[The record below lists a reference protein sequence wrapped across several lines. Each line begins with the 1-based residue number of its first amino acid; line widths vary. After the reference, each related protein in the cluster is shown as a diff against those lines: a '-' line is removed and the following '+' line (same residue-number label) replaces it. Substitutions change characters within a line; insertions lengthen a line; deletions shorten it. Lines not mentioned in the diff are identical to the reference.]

1 MSQRP
6 SPLVLWECK
15 PSHPHLLFVYGTLKR
30 GHFNNQNVLRGA
42 DFVTATK
49 IPASHGFSM
58 VQSATIGFPFVAP
71 ATTVDASYGLTPRD
85 IHGEVWAISDTQLDY
100 CDQLEGVPIMYS
112 REVVSLVEGPCT
124 CFLYVASPRMLKQVL
139 GGYGY
144 TQISEWPATLPG
156 PIGTHHSSSSPSS
169 SSSSKKA
176 TNHV

>member
-6 SPLVLWECK
+6 SPLVLWKCK

-42 DFVTATK
+42 EFVTATK
-49 IPASHGFSM
+49 IPASHGYSM

-71 ATTVDASYGLTPRD
+71 ASTMDESYGLTPRD
-85 IHGEVWAISDTQLDY
+85 IRGEVWAITDTQLEY

-112 REVVSLVEGPCT
+112 REVVSLAEGPCT
-124 CFLYVASPRMLKQVL
+124 CFLYVAAPRMLKRVL
-139 GGYGY
+139 GEYAY

-156 PIGTHHSSSSPSS
+156 PTATHRSSSSSPE
-169 SSSSKKA
+169 KA
-176 TNHV
+176 NNHV